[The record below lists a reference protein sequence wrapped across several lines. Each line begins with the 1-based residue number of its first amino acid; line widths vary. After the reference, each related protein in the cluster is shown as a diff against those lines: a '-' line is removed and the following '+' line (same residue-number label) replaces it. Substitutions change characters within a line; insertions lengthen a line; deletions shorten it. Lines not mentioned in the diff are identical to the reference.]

1 MCYSSKDKSNTL
13 LKEITAMETSLD
25 QNFWNQRWKNQQ
37 TGWDIGYASTP
48 IVTFME
54 KYPNKDARILI
65 PGCGNAYEAA
75 YLLENGFMNLT
86 LIDIAPIAIQNVKEK
101 FKNNPQINIVHGD
114 FFEHKGEYDLLIE
127 QTFFCALEPKL
138 RSDYVSQAS
147 SLLADG
153 GEIMGLLFGK
163 EFENQGPP
171 FGGSIDEYN
180 LLFDKLFVIEIMEP
194 CYNSIAPRE
203 GSELFIKLRKIN

>member
-1 MCYSSKDKSNTL
+1 
-13 LKEITAMETSLD
+13 METSLD

-65 PGCGNAYEAA
+65 PGCGNAYEAT
-75 YLLENGFMNLT
+75 YLLENGFTNLT

>member
-1 MCYSSKDKSNTL
+1 
-13 LKEITAMETSLD
+13 METSLD

-65 PGCGNAYEAA
+65 PGCGNAYEAT
-75 YLLENGFMNLT
+75 YLLENGFTNLT

-127 QTFFCALEPKL
+127 QTFFCALEPNL
-138 RSDYVSQAS
+138 RSDYVNQAS

-203 GSELFIKLRKIN
+203 GSELFIKLRRIN

>member
-1 MCYSSKDKSNTL
+1 
-13 LKEITAMETSLD
+13 METSLD

-75 YLLENGFMNLT
+75 YLLENGFTNLT

-138 RSDYVSQAS
+138 RSDYVRQAS

-203 GSELFIKLRKIN
+203 GSELFIKLRRIN

>member
-1 MCYSSKDKSNTL
+1 
-13 LKEITAMETSLD
+13 METSLD

-75 YLLENGFMNLT
+75 YLLENGFTNLT

-101 FKNNPQINIVHGD
+101 FKNNPHINIVHGD

-138 RSDYVSQAS
+138 RSEYVKQAS

-163 EFENQGPP
+163 EFESQGPP
-171 FGGSIDEYN
+171 FGGSITEYR
-180 LLFDKLFVIEIMEP
+180 LLFDKLFVIEKMEL

-203 GSELFIKLRKIN
+203 GSELFIKLRRNNRND

>member
-1 MCYSSKDKSNTL
+1 
-13 LKEITAMETSLD
+13 METSLD

-114 FFEHKGEYDLLIE
+114 FF
-127 QTFFCALEPKL
+127 
-138 RSDYVSQAS
+138 
-147 SLLADG
+147 
-153 GEIMGLLFGK
+153 
-163 EFENQGPP
+163 
-171 FGGSIDEYN
+171 
-180 LLFDKLFVIEIMEP
+180 
-194 CYNSIAPRE
+194 
-203 GSELFIKLRKIN
+203 

>member
-1 MCYSSKDKSNTL
+1 
-13 LKEITAMETSLD
+13 METSLD

-194 CYNSIAPRE
+194 CNNSIAPRE

>member
-1 MCYSSKDKSNTL
+1 
-13 LKEITAMETSLD
+13 METSLD

>member
-1 MCYSSKDKSNTL
+1 
-13 LKEITAMETSLD
+13 METSLD

-75 YLLENGFMNLT
+75 YLLENGFTNLT

-138 RSDYVSQAS
+138 RSEYVKQAS

>member
-1 MCYSSKDKSNTL
+1 
-13 LKEITAMETSLD
+13 METSLD

-75 YLLENGFMNLT
+75 YLLENGFTNLT

-101 FKNNPQINIVHGD
+101 FKNYPQINIVHGD

-138 RSDYVSQAS
+138 RSDYVRQAS

-171 FGGSIDEYN
+171 FGGSIDGYK
-180 LLFDKLFVIEIMEP
+180 LLFDKLFVIEVMEP

-203 GSELFIKLRKIN
+203 GSELFIKLRRIN